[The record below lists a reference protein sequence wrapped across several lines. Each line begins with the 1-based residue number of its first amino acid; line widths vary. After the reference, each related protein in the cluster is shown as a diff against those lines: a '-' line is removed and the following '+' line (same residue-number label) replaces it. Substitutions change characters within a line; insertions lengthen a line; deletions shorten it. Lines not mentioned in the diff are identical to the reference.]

1 MYLHDR
7 VRTLP
12 FAGIKGS
19 PMIELFP
26 RPRLMTVTGK
36 DADLSAPVAE
46 ILDGNLPAQ
55 GFTLDTAGPDV
66 TLRYAD
72 DAGLRYGRDTLEQ
85 LRGQG
90 DGAWPAVHIE
100 DWPDLP
106 LRGFLLDISRGRVP
120 TMESF
125 IHLVEVLRIARYN
138 QLQLYIEHTFAY
150 TGHQDVWRD
159 ASPMT
164 AAEIRDLDALC
175 ADAGIE
181 LVPNQATYTHM
192 EAWLSRDAYHHLA
205 ECPDGFSVAGFS
217 MSSSAFK
224 ADEESAAFAH
234 GLLAE
239 LLPNFSSRQ
248 VNINCDEPFELG
260 RGAGAA
266 QVAELGTGTVYVEH
280 LRRLMEPLL
289 ARGYRPQF
297 WADFISRHPEL
308 ARNLPPGCTAI
319 AWTYES
325 PRPEGER
332 AEIPPDF
339 QQVIDELGVNIAFDG
354 FAEALNGLPDSGVP
368 FLVAPG
374 TGAWNSLV
382 GRIDNAMGNIADA
395 VRTGLANGACGLL
408 LTEWGDNGHLQA
420 FSTAYPPIV
429 YAGAAA
435 WCLASNADIDLPA
448 VLDRHIFRDHA
459 GVLGGVLDAVGRV
472 WDRTGRRSFN
482 GSPLQA
488 ALIPEQMHL
497 VTHEPDAGLV
507 EAVIA
512 TLEQALTELEQA
524 RPASRDGALTVRELA
539 AAIGL
544 ARHGA
549 WRLGRTAGLATPGD
563 AELRADLT
571 ALITE
576 YRQCWLARNRPGGME
591 RGFGPLASTLKSY
604 AQ

>member
-1 MYLHDR
+1 
-7 VRTLP
+7 
-12 FAGIKGS
+12 
-19 PMIELFP
+19 MIELFP
-26 RPRLMTVTGK
+26 RPRLMTVAEEG
-36 DADLSAPVAE
+36 ADLSAPIAE
-46 ILDGNLPAQ
+46 ILDGSLPTQ
-55 GFTLDTAGPDV
+55 GFTLDTTGLDV

-72 DAGLRYGRDTLEQ
+72 DAGLRYGRDILEQ
-85 LRGQG
+85 LRAQG

-106 LRGFLLDISRGRVP
+106 VRGFLLDVSRGRVP
-120 TMESF
+120 TRESF
-125 IHLVEVLRIARYN
+125 IHLIEVLRIARYN
-138 QLQLYIEHTFAY
+138 QLQLYTEHTFAY
-150 TGHQDVWRD
+150 TGHQGVWRG

-175 ADAGIE
+175 AGAGIE
-181 LVPNQATYTHM
+181 LVPNQSTYTHM
-192 EAWLSRDAYHHLA
+192 EAWLSHSTYRHLA
-205 ECPDGFSVAGFS
+205 ECQDGFAVAGFS
-217 MSSSAFK
+217 MPSATLK

-234 GLLAE
+234 GLLTE
-239 LLPNFSSRQ
+239 LLPNFTSRQ

-266 QVAELGTGTVYVEH
+266 QVAELGTGEVYLRH

-289 ARGYRPQF
+289 AQGYRPQF
-297 WADFISRHPEL
+297 WADFITHHPEL
-308 ARNLPPGCTAI
+308 VESLPAGCTAV

-325 PRPEGER
+325 PRPNGER
-332 AEIPPDF
+332 IEIPPDF
-339 QQVIDELGVNIAFDG
+339 QQVIDELGINIAFDG
-354 FAEALNGLPDSGVP
+354 FSEALKGLPGSGVP

-374 TGAWNSLV
+374 TGTWNSLV
-382 GRIDNAMGNIADA
+382 GRIDNAIGNIADA

-420 FSTAYPPIV
+420 FCTSYPPIV
-429 YAGAAA
+429 YAGAAS

-448 VLDRHIFRDHA
+448 VLDRHIFRDCA
-459 GVLGGVLDAVGRV
+459 GVLGGVIDAVGRV
-472 WDRTGRRSFN
+472 WGRTGQRSFN

-488 ALIPEQMHL
+488 ALIPEQRHL

-507 EAVIA
+507 EAVIT
-512 TLEQALTELEQA
+512 TLDQALTELEQA
-524 RPASRDGALTVRELA
+524 RPASRDGALAVRELA

-563 AELRADLT
+563 VALRADLN

-591 RGFGPLASTLKSY
+591 RGFGPLTSTLKSY